1 LIVFGVDCHI
11 LKPSP
16 LFQGLFEVHN
26 DERKTVEIES
36 KVITTTR
43 GFPKIRKSKIIS
55 EELFYNKEYEF
66 TTL

>member
-1 LIVFGVDCHI
+1 M
-11 LKPSP
+11 
-16 LFQGLFEVHN
+16 HN